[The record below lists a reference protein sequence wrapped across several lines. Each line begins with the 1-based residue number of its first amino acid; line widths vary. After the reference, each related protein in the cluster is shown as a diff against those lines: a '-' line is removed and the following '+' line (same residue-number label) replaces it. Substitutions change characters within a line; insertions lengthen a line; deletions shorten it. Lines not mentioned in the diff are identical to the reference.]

1 MALSGGGSVVGMAE
15 VFGVGHNEDRWVLDT
30 SRGGPVS
37 PVVWGA
43 LEAVGAAGW
52 SDPRS
57 ITAEGR
63 RAGQLLAAARAS
75 IATALSAPAE
85 SLVVT
90 TGAAAALTEALIG
103 LVHQQTRLGNS
114 PVLIVSAIDH
124 SAVLRVARWWAHQ
137 GGAVEKI
144 GADLQ
149 GHIDTEALID
159 AAKSHPHA
167 VVALQWANPE
177 VGTVQPIETLGTA
190 LAQTGAHVL
199 LDATAALGRIELPE
213 TDGFAV
219 VAADALSWGGPR
231 GVAVLGIRDVNA
243 WQPPEPQIADES
255 AVALTVAAASSL
267 EMALGSMAQ
276 YDQTARTQTA
286 RVRSACSLSVSDL
299 DIPGDPDHR
308 LPHVLTL
315 SALYLDGESLVQR
328 LDAQG
333 LALGSGSACTNDSG
347 EPSHVLAAMGALTG
361 GNLRLSLPL
370 ALPDEPIDRL
380 IDILPGIIEELRAPL

>member
-1 MALSGGGSVVGMAE
+1 MGQ
-15 VFGVGHNEDRWVLDT
+15 NEGRWVLDT
-30 SRGGPVS
+30 SQGGPMS
-37 PVVWGA
+37 PLVWGA

-75 IATALSAPAE
+75 IAAALSAPAQ

-90 TGAAAALTEALIG
+90 TGAAAALTDALIG
-103 LVHQQTRLGNS
+103 LVRQQIRLGNS

-124 SAVLRVARWWAHQ
+124 SAVLRVARWWTRQ
-137 GGAVEKI
+137 GGAVETI
-144 GADLQ
+144 GADFQ
-149 GHIDTEALID
+149 GHINTEALI
-159 AAKSHPHA
+159 AAATAHPRA
-167 VVALQWANPE
+167 VVAVQWANPE

-190 LAQTGAHVL
+190 LAETGARVL
-199 LDATAALGRIELPE
+199 LDATAALGRIVLPE

-231 GVAVLGIRDVNA
+231 GVAAFGIRDADA
-243 WQPPEPQIADES
+243 WQAPDPQVADES
-255 AVALTVAAASSL
+255 PVALTVAAASSL
-267 EMALGSMAQ
+267 EMALASMAQ
-276 YDQTARTQTA
+276 YDQSARTQTA
-286 RVRSACSLSVSDL
+286 RVRSECSRSISDL
-299 DIPGDPDHR
+299 DIPGDPHHR

-328 LDAQG
+328 LDAHG

-361 GNLRLSLPL
+361 GNLRLSLPP

-380 IDILPGIIEELRAPL
+380 IEILPGISEELRAPL